1 MIFLGKNNEDDPNST
16 ASFKLVEF
24 SQELGR
30 LALAKMIIMDELAF
44 KYVENEG
51 FSASSS
57 YSIQANTS
65 QCVAEDDDDID
76 WDDVFSLKM
85 KQKQVDV
92 KKSELERYVGAENED
107 CKDPSFDILG

>member
-51 FSASSS
+51 FRYFVSLACPRFKVPTCVTIAKDSMLFYNDKKEKLKSILSA
-57 YSIQANTS
+57 N
-65 QCVAEDDDDID
+65 
-76 WDDVFSLKM
+76 K
-85 KQKQVDV
+85 
-92 KKSELERYVGAENED
+92 
-107 CKDPSFDILG
+107 